1 MVTSRDPART
11 VIGVMGEFNAGKSTL
26 CNLLLGTSDLP
37 EMIVP
42 TQLPPVWFT
51 KGPERHEIVMKS
63 GEVVDITDDFDPE
76 DALATAS
83 HLLMHRDIPMLEH
96 IDIVDFPG
104 ISDPNMSADVW
115 QRVLPEMDA
124 ILWLTHATQAWRQ
137 SEAAVWNTVADGIK
151 ARSALVVTQ
160 MDKLT
165 SDTDKTRILKRL
177 AHDVSDD
184 FAQIIPV
191 SLIRA
196 VAAQDD
202 PVALKASAM
211 TDLQDFLSSFGT
223 AAKSVPDTSAGPA
236 TAHCAAEPTHNLIVP
251 RRVKPAG
258 KSSRMRPQPRRAN
271 AAAGD
276 APAVAI

>member
-26 CNLLLGTSDLP
+26 CNLLLGMSDLP

-63 GEVVDITDDFDPE
+63 GEVVDIDDDFDPE

-137 SEAAVWNTVADGIK
+137 SEAAVWNTVADEIK
-151 ARSALVVTQ
+151 PRSALVVTQ

-165 SDTDKTRILKRL
+165 SDADKTRILRRL
-177 AHDVSDD
+177 AHDVADD

-191 SLIRA
+191 SLLRA

-202 PVALKASAM
+202 PAALKASGMA
-211 TDLQDFLSSFGT
+211 DLQAFLCGFGKGAET
-223 AAKSVPDTSAGPA
+223 APDTSA
-236 TAHCAAEPTHNLIVP
+236 TAPCAPEPTHNLIVP

-258 KSSRMRPQPRRAN
+258 KSSHMRPRPPATTRT
-271 AAAGD
+271 AGD
-276 APAVAI
+276 APAVAM